1 MDTSYL
7 SQQLTTIVKRLH
19 GLYDEIGVA
28 SHERDSRDAEVYM
41 RAHTSYGIL
50 TYIASLCALRDHEQ
64 PAESCHERETRHVRR
79 GTTLHKDNTT
89 DGTIS

>member
-28 SHERDSRDAEVYM
+28 SHERDSRDAEVSGA
-41 RAHTSYGIL
+41 RV
-50 TYIASLCALRDHEQ
+50 C
-64 PAESCHERETRHVRR
+64 
-79 GTTLHKDNTT
+79 
-89 DGTIS
+89 